1 MMKKNFVAVF
11 IIINI
16 FIAYAHAAEKPQW
29 GLQALMGQLA
39 QIETSRAK
47 FVEVKYDPLLKR
59 PLYLKGILKYQAPD
73 YIRKETYKPF
83 YNQFAVQGNSLTITR
98 EGGKS
103 RTIRMQ
109 KYPSLWAF
117 VEAFRA
123 TLRGDLKKLQRF
135 YTVTFQGTEKRWILR
150 LDPLNRRMKK
160 KVRQI
165 KITGRFAKI
174 KGIEIIGMH
183 GDRSNMTI
191 VEQ

>member
-11 IIINI
+11 VVVN
-16 FIAYAHAAEKPQW
+16 FFVAYAHAIEKPTW
-29 GLQALMGQLA
+29 GLQALMSQLA
-39 QIETSRAK
+39 QVETSRAK

-59 PLYLKGILKYQAPD
+59 PLYLKGVLKYQAPD
-73 YIRKETYKPF
+73 YLRKETHKPF

-98 EGGKS
+98 EGVKP

-123 TLRGDLKKLQRF
+123 TLQGDLKTLQRF
-135 YTVTFQGTEKRWILR
+135 YTVNFQGTERHWTLKLA
-150 LDPLNRRMKK
+150 PLNRRMKK

-165 KITGRFAKI
+165 RITGRAAQI
-174 KGIEIIGMH
+174 KSIEIIGTH
-183 GDRSNMTI
+183 DDRSMMTL
-191 VEQ
+191 VAQ